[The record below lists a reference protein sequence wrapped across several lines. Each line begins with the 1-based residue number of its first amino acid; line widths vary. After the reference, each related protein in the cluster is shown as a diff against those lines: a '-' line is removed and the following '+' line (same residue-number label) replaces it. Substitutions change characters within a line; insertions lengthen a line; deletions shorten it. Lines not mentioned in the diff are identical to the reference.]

1 MCLAVPAR
9 VVELFGDE
17 MAKVDVGGILKDVSL
32 SLVDD
37 VKIGDYVILH
47 VGFALSRLDPDE
59 AEASLALFAEAGML
73 EPATTPDK
81 EGEGVR

>member
-17 MAKVDVGGILKDVSL
+17 MAKVDVGGVLKDVSL
-32 SLVDD
+32 SLVED

-73 EPATTPDK
+73 EQEPTP
-81 EGEGVR
+81 EEGGEGMR